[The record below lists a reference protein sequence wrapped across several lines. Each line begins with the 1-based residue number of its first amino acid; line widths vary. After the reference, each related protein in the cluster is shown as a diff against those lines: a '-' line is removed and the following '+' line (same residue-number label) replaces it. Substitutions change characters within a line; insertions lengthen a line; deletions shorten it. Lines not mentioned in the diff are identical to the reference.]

1 MRSSASGLASI
12 AFGLITLVALAAAA
26 QDVGKNVSKDLSKNT
41 GTEATR
47 TVWDGVYSD
56 QQAERGQ
63 QTYRRTCAKC
73 HLTDLSGGAQSGGA
87 DGEVPPPLSGPD
99 FAEQWNGRPLS
110 ELFLAMKRGMPLDTP
125 GALPT
130 ETYADL
136 VGYLLKMNGVPAG
149 ATDLPTDTA
158 TLERIRITGRP

>member
-1 MRSSASGLASI
+1 MRSRSSGSGI
-12 AFGLITLVALAAAA
+12 AFGFIALVGLAAVAAA
-26 QDVGKNVSKDLSKNT
+26 QDVTKDVGKNAAIDS
-41 GTEATR
+41 TR
-47 TVWDGVYSD
+47 TVWDGVYSA
-56 QQAERGQ
+56 QQAERGR

-87 DGEVPPPLSGPD
+87 DGEVPPPLAGPE

-110 ELFLAMKRGMPLDTP
+110 ELFLTMKRGMPLDTP
-125 GALPT
+125 GALPS

-136 VGYLLKMNGVPAG
+136 VSYVLKMNGMPAG
-149 ATDLPTDTA
+149 ATDVPTDTA